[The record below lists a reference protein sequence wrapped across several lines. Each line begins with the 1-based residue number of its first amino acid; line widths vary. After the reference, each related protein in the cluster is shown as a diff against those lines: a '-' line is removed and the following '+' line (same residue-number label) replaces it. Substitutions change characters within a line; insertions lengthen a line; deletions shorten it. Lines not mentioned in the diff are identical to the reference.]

1 MLAICELVFTILH
14 QILRA
19 ENYDDTGGNYQDE
32 AYSRAYQSL
41 EERWQSD
48 SCIKWIAIGANIFD
62 MRPTSNS
69 ESTMTIAPFRDIEV

>member
-1 MLAICELVFTILH
+1 MLAICELVLTILR

-19 ENYDDTGGNYQDE
+19 ENYDNTRVNYQDD
-32 AYSRAYQSL
+32 AYSMAYQRL

-62 MRPTSNS
+62 MRPMSNS
-69 ESTMTIAPFRDIEV
+69 ESTLTIAPFRDIEV